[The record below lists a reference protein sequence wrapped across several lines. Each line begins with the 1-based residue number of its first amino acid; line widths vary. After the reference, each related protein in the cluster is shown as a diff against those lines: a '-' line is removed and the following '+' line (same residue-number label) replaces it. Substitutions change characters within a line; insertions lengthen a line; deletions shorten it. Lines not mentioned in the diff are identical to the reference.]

1 MRPRPTR
8 SALLPPRHWELQDLI
23 PHLYC
28 RCLHSRKHSST
39 VVPQIRWMRYCR
51 TLLIAPPAQ
60 AALTACRAPASGATA
75 SGMLQIGSTA
85 PGLFTANGNGAG
97 AAAATAVRV
106 NSDNSQSP
114 VNVFQCGTT
123 ALSCTPTAID
133 VSGGAVYLTLYG
145 TGIRNRSSLANVT
158 VSIGGVEA
166 PVLFAGAQGGFVG
179 LDQVN
184 VQVPTSL
191 RGRGS
196 VNIVLTVDG
205 KTANTVTINVQ

>member
-1 MRPRPTR
+1 MFRLAPVFFVGPTQINYLVP
-8 SALLPPRHWELQDLI
+8 SGTA
-23 PHLYC
+23 
-28 RCLHSRKHSST
+28 SGAAT
-39 VVPQIRWMRYCR
+39 VTVA
-51 TLLIAPPAQ
+51 T
-60 AALTACRAPASGATA
+60 ASGATA
-75 SGMLQIGSTA
+75 SGTLQIASTA

-97 AAAATAVRV
+97 AAAATAIRV
-106 NSDNSQSP
+106 NSDNSQTP